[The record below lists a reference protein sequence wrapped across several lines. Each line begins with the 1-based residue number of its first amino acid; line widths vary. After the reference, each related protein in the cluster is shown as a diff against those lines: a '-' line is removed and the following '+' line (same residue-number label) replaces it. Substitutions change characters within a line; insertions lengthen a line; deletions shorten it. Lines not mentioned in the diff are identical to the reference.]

1 MKEIVKK
8 LKTERRRAPLRG
20 WADMTVGIEIFL
32 GEGDSLLDGQQRPI
46 YMKGAGIKNSLII
59 INPPK
64 N

>member
-46 YMKGAGIKNSLII
+46 SLKGAGIQNS
-59 INPPK
+59 
-64 N
+64 